1 MVLGLHVPVGME
13 DPIWRHPHK
22 NDLIQNNAE
31 VVKSTIEMA
40 KQLGRRVATAD
51 EYRKLVGIK

>member
-1 MVLGLHVPVGME
+1 ME
-13 DPIWRHPHK
+13 DTIWKYPHK
-22 NDLIQNNAE
+22 DELITNNAE

-51 EYRKLVGIK
+51 EYRELIGIK